1 MSSINYW
8 KNEWDESSKTDDLFG
23 NPINDY
29 GIIGGEVTNETD
41 LRWLISGA
49 SNSNANDFALLPPRM
64 NSDEFGWV
72 KQRLK
77 GDVDAVW
84 PAGMKL
90 KNGKTGVVVQY
101 GAFKISDPDN
111 ANIVEEDGVFVIY
124 DFKTYFAENNLPQG
138 WKLPDIWDP
147 RK

>member
-1 MSSINYW
+1 
-8 KNEWDESSKTDDLFG
+8 
-23 NPINDY
+23 
-29 GIIGGEVTNETD
+29 

-49 SNSNANDFALLPPRM
+49 SNSNDNDFALLPPQM
-64 NSDEFGWV
+64 NSDKFSWV
-72 KQRLK
+72 ESQLN

-84 PAGMKL
+84 PAGMSL
-90 KNGKTGVVVQY
+90 KNGKTGEIVQY

-124 DFKTYFAENNLPQG
+124 DFKTYFTENNLPIG